1 MNFRLPLMMTIEALG
16 ADNLLFAADW
26 PFEIARPAVDTVDA
40 LPISE
45 ADKEKLYHL
54 NAKRVFK
61 L

>member
-1 MNFRLPLMMTIEALG
+1 MMTIEALG

-45 ADKEKLYHL
+45 ADKDKLYHL